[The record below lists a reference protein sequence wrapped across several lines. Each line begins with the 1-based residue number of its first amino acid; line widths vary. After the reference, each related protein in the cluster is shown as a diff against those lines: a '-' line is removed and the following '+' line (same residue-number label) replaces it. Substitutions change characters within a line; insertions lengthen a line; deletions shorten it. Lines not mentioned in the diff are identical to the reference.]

1 MKTLLIVDDEPA
13 IARIVEKVA
22 TGCGYRVTTSATA
35 EQFKEELAAA
45 APDVVVLDLS
55 LPTAD
60 GVELLRFMADRAC
73 RARIL
78 IISGFDPR
86 VLETAG
92 KLGAALGLSI
102 AGTLSKPVRIAD
114 LRAALDRIEPQ
125 AQS

>member
-13 IARIVEKVA
+13 IARIVVKVA
-22 TGCGYRVTTSATA
+22 TSCGYRVTTSATA
-35 EQFKEELAAA
+35 EQFKDELAAA

-60 GVELLRFMADRAC
+60 GVELLRFMADRQC

-78 IISGFDPR
+78 IISGFDSR